1 MSQTHPPLTSR
12 LVALMAF
19 ATGLT
24 VASNY
29 YAQPLLGTL
38 ATAFGMSEALAGFI
52 VTTAQLGY
60 ALGLV
65 FLVPLGDVMERRGL
79 IVGMTLLAACGLAI
93 TASAH
98 SVAQILVG
106 TALTGLFVVVA
117 QVLVPLG
124 ATLAAPDQRGRVVG
138 TLMSGLLLGILL
150 ARTAAGLLA
159 ELGGWRTVYWVAAP
173 LLVVTALALWRALPT
188 YREPASMRYPQ
199 LLASVLRLFVDVPAL
214 RLRATLGAF
223 SFAIFSV
230 LWTSMAFLLS
240 EAPFHFSEATIGLF
254 GLVGAAGALAAS
266 GAGRMA
272 DRGGADRTTTVG
284 LVLLLLSWLPIA
296 VAQRSLAAFV
306 VGVLVLDLA
315 VQAVHVSNQSVLY
328 KLRPDARSRMTAAY
342 MTSYFIGGA
351 AGSLLSA
358 SAYHAA
364 GWYGVCIAGGA
375 ISLAALLT
383 WGLSRVRKPAMA

>member
-1 MSQTHPPLTSR
+1 
-12 LVALMAF
+12 MAF

-38 ATAFGMSEALAGFI
+38 ASAFGMSEAMAGFI

-98 SVAQILVG
+98 SVTQILIG

-117 QVLVPLG
+117 QVLVPFG
-124 ATLAAPDQRGRVVG
+124 AALAAPDQRGRVVG

-159 ELGGWRTVYWVAAP
+159 EVGGWRTVYWVAAP
-173 LLVVTALALWRALPT
+173 LLVLTALALWRALPT
-188 YREPASMRYPQ
+188 HREPSGLSYPQ
-199 LLASVLRLFVDVPAL
+199 LLASVLRLFTEVPAL
-214 RLRATLGAF
+214 RLRAALGAF

-230 LWTSMAFLLS
+230 LWTSMAFLLAN
-240 EAPFHFSEATIGLF
+240 APFHFSEATIGLF
-254 GLVGAAGALAAS
+254 GLVGAAGALAATQ
-266 GAGRMA
+266 AGRMA
-272 DRGGADRTTTVG
+272 DRGGANRTTTVG

-296 VAQRSLAAFV
+296 VAQQSLAAFV

-364 GWYGVCIAGGA
+364 GWYGVCVAGGA
-375 ISLAALLT
+375 ISFAALVT
-383 WGLSRVRKPAMA
+383 WGLSLMRRTVTA